1 MAITH
6 KFFFLMFAVIVLA
19 SCGPSKKSPTKED
32 YEVRVAV
39 DETFRPIMEEEMR
52 VFNASNPDAS
62 MKLLYLPE
70 TDAINMLLKDSIRM
84 VLATRELSK
93 KECKAILNVHKLV
106 VRQQPIAYD
115 AIALIINPGN
125 TDSLISVSQIEKI
138 MTGKITSWNQLGSKS
153 KQPIEVVFDNS
164 NSSSVRFVRD
174 SVCAGSQL
182 KGNIKE
188 AKTNS
193 RVIDYV
199 AHTPNAIGIIGV
211 DWLRNST
218 DSTNL
223 TFDKRIRVMSVSCSS
238 VPETG
243 NSFQPVQYYIAT
255 GDYPLTR
262 KVYMITTDPRTRSM
276 NLNFYYFMGD
286 QRGQLVITRSS
297 QLLPYMPVQVKT
309 IDVSD

>member
-193 RVIDYV
+193 HVIDYV

-223 TFDKRIRVMSVSCSS
+223 TLDKRIRVMSVSCSS